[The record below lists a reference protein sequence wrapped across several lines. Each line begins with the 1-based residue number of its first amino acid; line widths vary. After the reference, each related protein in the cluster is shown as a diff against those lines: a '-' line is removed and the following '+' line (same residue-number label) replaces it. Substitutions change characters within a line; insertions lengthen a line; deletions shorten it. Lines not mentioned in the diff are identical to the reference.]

1 MIGTSLTA
9 AHRPCRTSR
18 TINATNQQSGA
29 VWHFSKP
36 YMRDWRVGEVARPR
50 LAVSLAVEASSAF
63 LRFLS
68 PQFMMLDR
76 RVSSAEVPSG
86 TR

>member
-1 MIGTSLTA
+1 MA

-29 VWHFSKP
+29 VWRFSKP

-68 PQFMMLDR
+68 PLFIMLDL